1 LSLFDESLNFL
12 QKYLEHEHNNCDAYN
27 LLGIILIEK
36 NMLDD
41 AILNF
46 NKCFKV
52 KYSTLSVIDAVLG
65 VLLPFFLVFAFNLT
79 KYKFKLLAEES
90 LQNKCDDNSKIIN
103 TLSHG
108 ISITKDV

>member
-1 LSLFDESLNFL
+1 MFQIVMSLMVGITGLQTFICIGIHLSW
-12 QKYLEHEHNNCDAYN
+12 
-27 LLGIILIEK
+27 
-36 NMLDD
+36 M
-41 AILNF
+41 ILNF